1 MIQSTGFYLLV
12 TCITTVRD
20 DEISFLIQDDP
31 SPKTSHRVEGQS
43 VSSAGRPGVL
53 ADASPQHLHRS
64 LVFQAAPP
72 GGFQLLLLGTVL
84 IEALTAIPGERHCRF
99 RLLFVRSRTWPNGQR
114 PAITNVC

>member
-84 IEALTAIPGERHCRF
+84 IDDSDGLAFFSSRSLTQSI
-99 RLLFVRSRTWPNGQR
+99 
-114 PAITNVC
+114 